1 MVSGIPIHI
10 QPVYDYVLSLG
21 ISMVDKRLL
30 CVLKGGEASTRL
42 LTFVRQAVPFSPC
55 NRARGEMQ
63 ERSERECVRSTQR
76 DRALGSDLLST

>member
-42 LTFVRQAVPFSPC
+42 LIFVSRRCHSPP
-55 NRARGEMQ
+55 AIERGGKCK
-63 ERSERECVRSTQR
+63 SEAKEN
-76 DRALGSDLLST
+76 A